1 MNGPVLNTQSVRIPD
16 PKHAALN
23 RIEQVEWYKLLVESV
38 QDYAIFLL
46 DTSGKVTSWNKGAQ
60 KFNGY
65 KAEEII
71 GKHFSVFYPE
81 KDKKRGKPEWELA
94 EVRKYGRIEDEG
106 WRLRKD
112 GSRYWANVVITGL
125 YDNSGRLRGYAKVT
139 RDLTERKKNED
150 ALKEANRVLKHQQ
163 KELQKLNRSKD
174 EFISLASHQ
183 LRTPATIVKQYLGIL
198 KAGIGGPLT
207 PEQIELLEKADLS
220 NERQIETINDLL
232 RVAQID
238 AGKVNLDKQ
247 RTDVAELVKSCLDEQ
262 ADLLRQH
269 NQSLAFNR
277 TEKPALAN
285 VDIARLR
292 MAIENLVNNA
302 SKYTPDGGKIE
313 VLVKTDNNEVLVSI
327 ADNGVGIKESDLPK
341 LFKQF
346 SRIHN
351 ELSEHAGGSGLGL
364 YWANK
369 VITLH
374 GGQIGVTSK
383 VGKGTTFL
391 IRIPSRNK

>member
-1 MNGPVLNTQSVRIPD
+1 MEGSALNTQRVRIPD

-46 DTSGKVTSWNKGAQ
+46 DTSGRVASWNRGAE
-60 KFNGY
+60 KFKGY

-71 GKHFSVFYPE
+71 GKHFSIFFPE
-81 KDKKRGKPEWELA
+81 RDIKNSKPERELA
-94 EVRKYGRIEDEG
+94 EARKFGRFEDEG
-106 WRLRKD
+106 WRVRKD
-112 GSRYWANVVITGL
+112 GSRFWANVVLTGL
-125 YDNSGRLRGYAKVT
+125 YDNAGNLRGYAKVT
-139 RDLTERKKNED
+139 RDMTEHKKNED
-150 ALKEANRVLKHQQ
+150 KLKKMNSMLRHQQ

-207 PEQIELLEKADLS
+207 SEQMGFLEKADLS

-238 AGKVNLDKQ
+238 AGKVTLKKEGVN
-247 RTDVAELVKSCLDEQ
+247 VAKLVKDALEDQ
-262 ADLLRQH
+262 ADLFKQRAQTVVFH
-269 NQSLAFNR
+269 QASNTTAV
-277 TEKPALAN
+277 N
-285 VDIARLR
+285 VDVARFR
-292 MAIENLVNNA
+292 MAIDNLINNA
-302 SKYTPDGGKIE
+302 GKYTPEGGKIE
-313 VLVKTDNNEVLVSI
+313 VSVGTNESLAKISI
-327 ADNGVGIKESDLPK
+327 ADTGVGIKAEDLPK

-346 SRIHN
+346 SRIPN
-351 ELSEHAGGSGLGL
+351 KLSEHAGGSGLGL

-369 VITLH
+369 VIGLH
-374 GGQIGVTSK
+374 GGRIEVKSK
-383 VGKGTTFL
+383 VGEGTTFIIYL
-391 IRIPSRNK
+391 PLGKK